1 MDFYIILKLVKLS
14 TGFYYFHNIFFYS
27 LGIIDNI
34 LAKKAID
41 VGLDQFFKNLIKNLI
56 KNFNQT
62 SIKV

>member
-1 MDFYIILKLVKLS
+1 
-14 TGFYYFHNIFFYS
+14 

-56 KNFNQT
+56 KNFNQNLIEKVNHLKKLEKNFNF
-62 SIKV
+62 IKKLIFILF